1 MWGTVCHSLTARKS
15 RKRASEK
22 SLTTLLISTKS
33 QLHPNAITMFHKT
46 ALSRLSKRLLSF
58 KTYPTPNQNAL
69 KFVSPECAIS
79 PLENKTF
86 EFGSSLQAVH
96 SPLALKLFKI
106 AGIKS
111 VMIGH
116 DFLTVNKQ
124 DHINWANL
132 RPEVTE
138 LLDEFLTANKEPTI
152 TKELLESEE
161 DSLAANENDTE
172 IVAMIK
178 ELIETRIR
186 PAIQDDGGDIEYKAF
201 DEETG
206 TVFLKLQ
213 GACKSCSASEDTL
226 KGGIE
231 AMLMHYIEEVR
242 EVVQILDPEEEI
254 ANKEFER
261 LEQKLKD
268 RKDASPP
275 PPPPSL

>member
-1 MWGTVCHSLTARKS
+1 MISLHHSRIATR
-15 RKRASEK
+15 
-22 SLTTLLISTKS
+22 
-33 QLHPNAITMFHKT
+33 F
-46 ALSRLSKRLLSF
+46 LSF
-58 KTYPTPNQNAL
+58 KTFPTPNANAL
-69 KFVSPECAIS
+69 KFVSPELVIS

-86 EFGSSLQAVH
+86 EFSTSLQAVH

-106 AGIKS
+106 DGIKS

-124 DHINWANL
+124 DHVNWANL
-132 RPEVTE
+132 RPEVVD
-138 LLDEFLTANKEPTI
+138 LLDSFLTNKTEPVI
-152 TKELLESEE
+152 TKELLEKG
-161 DSLAANENDTE
+161 DSLSAAEDDSE
-172 IVAMIK
+172 IVSMIK
-178 ELIETRIR
+178 ELIDTRIR

-213 GACKSCSASEDTL
+213 GACKSCSSSEDTL

-231 AMLMHYIEEVR
+231 AMLIHYIEEVQ

-254 ANKEFER
+254 ANREFER
-261 LEQKLKD
+261 LEQKLKS
-268 RKDASPP
+268 RSASPP

>member
-1 MWGTVCHSLTARKS
+1 MFNP
-15 RKRASEK
+15 
-22 SLTTLLISTKS
+22 TKTC
-33 QLHPNAITMFHKT
+33 L
-46 ALSRLSKRLLSF
+46 RLSKRLLSF
-58 KTYPTPNQNAL
+58 KTFPTPNENAL
-69 KFVSPECAIS
+69 KFVSPEKIIS
-79 PLENKTF
+79 PLENKTY

-96 SPLALKLFKI
+96 SPLAFKLFKLS
-106 AGIKS
+106 GVKS
-111 VMIGH
+111 VMLGH

-132 RPEVTE
+132 RPEVVE
-138 LLDEFLTANKEPTI
+138 LLDNFLTSEKEPVI
-152 TKELLESEE
+152 TRELLEAEK
-161 DSLAANENDTE
+161 DSLAASEDDTE
-172 IVAMIK
+172 MVSMIK

-226 KGGIE
+226 KSGIE
-231 AMLMHYIEEVR
+231 GMLQHYIDGVN

-261 LEQKLKD
+261 LEQKLADK
-268 RKDASPP
+268 KSTPP
-275 PPPPSL
+275 PPTL

>member
-1 MWGTVCHSLTARKS
+1 MIGLRH
-15 RKRASEK
+15 
-22 SLTTLLISTKS
+22 
-33 QLHPNAITMFHKT
+33 
-46 ALSRLSKRLLSF
+46 SRLASRFLSF
-58 KTYPTPNQNAL
+58 KTFPTPNANAL
-69 KFVSPECAIS
+69 KFVSPERTIS

-86 EFGSSLQAVH
+86 EFSTSLQAVH

-106 AGIKS
+106 DGIKS

-124 DHINWANL
+124 DHVTWANL
-132 RPEVTE
+132 RPEVVD
-138 LLDEFLTANKEPTI
+138 LLDSFLTSNNEPVI
-152 TKELLESEE
+152 TKELLEQGEN
-161 DSLAANENDTE
+161 DSLSASENDSE
-172 IVAMIK
+172 VVSMIK
-178 ELIETRIR
+178 ELIDTRIR

-213 GACKSCSASEDTL
+213 GACKSCSSSEDTL

-231 AMLMHYIEEVR
+231 SMLKHYIEEVR

-254 ANKEFER
+254 ANREFER
-261 LEQKLKD
+261 LEQKLKN
-268 RKDASPP
+268 RSPSP

>member
-1 MWGTVCHSLTARKS
+1 
-15 RKRASEK
+15 
-22 SLTTLLISTKS
+22 
-33 QLHPNAITMFHKT
+33 MFHKT
-46 ALSRLSKRLLSF
+46 AISRLSRRLLSF

-69 KFVSPECAIS
+69 KFVSPELPIS

-106 AGIKS
+106 PGIKS

-138 LLDEFLTANKEPTI
+138 LLDEFLTSAKEPTI
-152 TKELLESEE
+152 TRELIESEK
-161 DSLAANENDTE
+161 DSLEANDNDSE
-172 IVAMIK
+172 VVAMIK
-178 ELIETRIR
+178 ELIDTRIR

-231 AMLMHYIEEVR
+231 AMLMHYIEEVK

-261 LEQKLKD
+261 LELKLKEK
-268 RKDASPP
+268 RESASPP